1 MKYTLS
7 EILHDSSL
15 TGRVLNHLQRF
26 RNKMCRFLP
35 MERKLNSKTNKL
47 FNNLSAEELKLMLS
61 DAVIQVNALEFSEE
75 DKALILDT
83 AKCAMN
89 SEIEILGG
97 KVNLCHVDWTTDYK
111 CGYHW
116 ENKYYT
122 QYKTTRFGT
131 DEDVKTVWDL
141 SRGHFLLWMAE
152 AYQLTG
158 EEKYA
163 KKVVELISD
172 WIEKNPY
179 CRSINWTCA
188 MEVAIRA
195 INWMSAVCCILNS
208 EAVDEVFLKKLM
220 KSLFQHGYYVYNNL
234 ENGFR
239 FSANHYAS
247 DLAGLLWLGSLFRKT
262 VEGRKWFSFA
272 MPACFDEMRAQI
284 LPSGVHFERSISYH
298 RLTCEIFLYSIL
310 AIQKKEPDIKLPN
323 DIKSR
328 LQSMV
333 EFVAHYT
340 KPSGKAPLFG
350 DNDNGRLLPFVPRD
364 YRDHSDIL
372 CTYDSHFNKSIQTIP
387 TSRLFA
393 DAGFAILK
401 NKDFYSMF
409 SNTGVSRYSDVFWGA
424 EKIGTHT
431 HQDALTFELAVGNS
445 DFVID
450 AGTACYTS
458 SKALRDEFRSTPK
471 HNTLSIEGKSQYAFG
486 QKDYFSIT
494 GKYTEPESIDYVS
507 DGDMETVSSSF
518 HWQLSDS
525 EIVRHER
532 KLTLY
537 KDKLCVEDFVTAHKI
552 HEYEWSFFLDPSVC
566 IENNDEEGCVLK
578 GKGGEHVVL
587 SCLGE
592 KKMRVYVEE
601 DTVSPSYGITLPTK
615 KIKCKTNTDNIHIQ
629 FVFQLLKR

>member
-7 EILHDSSL
+7 DILQDPSL
-15 TGRVLNHLQRF
+15 TRRVLNHFQRF

-35 MERKLNSKTNKL
+35 MERKLNLRTNKL
-47 FNNLSAEELKLMLS
+47 FNDLSVEDLKLMLS

-75 DKALILDT
+75 DKALVLDA

-141 SRGHFLLWMAE
+141 SRGHFLLWMSE

-163 KKVVELISD
+163 QKVVELICD
-172 WIEKNPY
+172 WINKNPY

-195 INWMSAVCCILNS
+195 INWMCAVCCILDS
-208 EAVDEVFLKKLM
+208 DFVDQPFLKKMM
-220 KSLFQHGYYVYNNL
+220 KSLFQHGCYIYNNL
-234 ENGFR
+234 EKGTR
-239 FSANHYAS
+239 FNANHYAS
-247 DLAGLLWLGSLFRKT
+247 DLVGLLWLGSLFRNT
-262 VEGRKWFSFA
+262 VEGRKWYGFA
-272 MPACFDEMRAQI
+272 QLACYDEMRTQI

-298 RLTCEIFLYSIL
+298 RLTCEIFVYSLL
-310 AIQKKEPDIKLPN
+310 AIRKKEPDINFPN
-323 DIKSR
+323 DIKCR
-328 LQSMV
+328 MQSMV

-340 KPSGKAPLFG
+340 KPSGRAPLFG
-350 DNDNGRLLPFVPRD
+350 DNDNGRLLPLVPGD
-364 YRDHSDIL
+364 YREHTDIIRIFNL
-372 CTYDSHFNKSIQTIP
+372 HFNKSIQTIP

-401 NKDFYSMF
+401 NKEFYSMF

-450 AGTACYTS
+450 AGTAVYTA
-458 SKALRDEFRSTPK
+458 SKALRDEFRSTSK
-471 HNTLSIEGKSQYAFG
+471 HNTLSIDGKSQYAFG
-486 QKDYFSIT
+486 QRDYFSIT
-494 GKYTEPESIDYVS
+494 GKYKEPDPIDYVS
-507 DGDMETVSSSF
+507 DGGVEMVSSSF
-518 HWQLSDS
+518 NWQLSDS

-532 KLTLY
+532 KLILY
-537 KDKLCVEDFVTAHKI
+537 KDKLFVEDFVTAHKI
-552 HEYEWSFFLDPSVC
+552 HEYEWSFFLDPSVDV
-566 IENNDEEGCVLK
+566 ENKAGDMIMK
-578 GKGGEHVVL
+578 GKEGDHVMF
-587 SCLGE
+587 SCIGDQKLF
-592 KKMRVYVEE
+592 VSVEE
-601 DTVSPSYGITLPTK
+601 DTISPSYGVIVPTK
-615 KIKCKTNTDNIHIQ
+615 KVTCKTNTDSVSVK
-629 FVFQLLKR
+629 FVFQLLKD